1 MPDFAHESGRLG
13 TKFLA
18 TPPSLLGGVPGVCTG
33 PDFIKKKRPTEKL
46 SLSVRHDWLAQFGET
61 LVIAS
66 SALGSARRLIA
77 KRRTPFSPR
86 AHYELSIWFW
96 AHSYARWP
104 RPHELGEL
112 HDSTPT
118 LTDANSQLLTFG

>member
-1 MPDFAHESGRLG
+1 MRKASFGEHPAQG
-13 TKFLA
+13 
-18 TPPSLLGGVPGVCTG
+18 PGGVPGVCTE

-46 SLSVRHDWLAQFGET
+46 SLSVRHEWLAQFSET
-61 LVIAS
+61 LAIAS

-118 LTDANSQLLTFG
+118 LTDVNSQLLTFG

>member
-1 MPDFAHESGRLG
+1 MSRGAPL
-13 TKFLA
+13 
-18 TPPSLLGGVPGVCTG
+18 PGGVPGVCI

-46 SLSVRHDWLAQFGET
+46 SLSVRHEWLAQFSET

-86 AHYELSIWFW
+86 AHYELSIWF
-96 AHSYARWP
+96 
-104 RPHELGEL
+104 
-112 HDSTPT
+112 
-118 LTDANSQLLTFG
+118 

>member
-1 MPDFAHESGRLG
+1 MPLSGLTHWSHKKSPAEEDQQRY
-13 TKFLA
+13 TSRT
-18 TPPSLLGGVPGVCTG
+18 TPDVT
-33 PDFIKKKRPTEKL
+33 
-46 SLSVRHDWLAQFGET
+46 LSVRHEWLAQFSET
-61 LVIAS
+61 LAIAS
-66 SALGSARRLIA
+66 SALGTARSLIA

-118 LTDANSQLLTFG
+118 LTDVNSQLLTFG

>member
-1 MPDFAHESGRLG
+1 MRKASFGEHPAQG
-13 TKFLA
+13 
-18 TPPSLLGGVPGVCTG
+18 PGGVPGVCTV

-46 SLSVRHDWLAQFGET
+46 SLSVRHERPAQLSET
-61 LVIAS
+61 LAIAS
-66 SALGSARRLIA
+66 SALGSARSLIA

-118 LTDANSQLLTFG
+118 LTDVNSQLLTFG

>member
-1 MPDFAHESGRLG
+1 MQAEEGQQRYTSRTTPDV
-13 TKFLA
+13 T
-18 TPPSLLGGVPGVCTG
+18 
-33 PDFIKKKRPTEKL
+33 
-46 SLSVRHDWLAQFGET
+46 LSVRHEWLAQFSET
-61 LVIAS
+61 LAIAS
-66 SALGSARRLIA
+66 SALGSARSLIA

-118 LTDANSQLLTFG
+118 LTDVNSQLLTFG